1 MSEHELAS
9 IKKPGESE
17 VISNAEFE
25 HRIREIAKCKRDIV
39 YFAEKYFKIINLDT
53 GLTTIKLYPKQKE
66 LLRYFT
72 GEKRCIVLA
81 SRQSSKTTTYTIY
94 ALWLL
99 MFHAEKKV
107 MLLANKADTALEIL
121 GRIRMAYEYCPSFL
135 KPAVAVWNKGEIV
148 FSNMSAIK
156 AFATAS
162 DAARGWSCN
171 AVIMD
176 EAAFVP
182 NNIASKVFESIYPV
196 ISSSKNSQFIMVS
209 TPNGADN
216 KNLYYDIWCKANS
229 KAADKNTEGWKPFRF
244 DWWDVPGR
252 DEQWKKNTIAS
263 IGQQRFDQEF
273 GNVFMTSSS
282 MRKLIPDDI
291 IEKYRIKL
299 SEYKTKGIESKKQKI
314 LSDKEDELY
323 EFDMWHEFQANRTYV
338 ASGDISEGVGGD
350 SSVLYVWDVTDLSNI
365 IMCAKFAS
373 NTISLVQFAY
383 VCSKILALYNNP
395 FLFAERNGVSAGMLD
410 SLKIT
415 YGYQNIASE
424 NKKNEPGIYSHVQV
438 KGKACLWTRDM
449 MTTKGFGFTIYDKD
463 LLDEIGIFVKKDTK
477 GLHNVYHAA
486 PGPNSHDDH
495 MLAFVW
501 ACYCLQNE
509 IIEKYFVVC
518 ETFTDDLGQ
527 IKPKILAPLT
537 AYRVEDISKV
547 RNDPIY
553 KQFLEFKNELNLKL
567 KQAMELEKKDIQS
580 DIFKYKRY
588 DAYFGEYVDEDTWNN
603 MPLNW
608 NMRQQNGGNQTNLN
622 PSVIRPSFFIL

>member
-1 MSEHELAS
+1 MSLHDTIRKIYDRI
-9 IKKPGESE
+9 IKLSFLEVMSDDGWQEVESLNIGKADCIYVVRTKSYVLKCTSDHILFDADGNEIFAKDCLGKKVLTKDGPQE
-17 VISNAEFE
+17 VE
-25 HRIREIAKCKRDIV
+25 KLDIV
-39 YFAEKYFKIINLDT
+39 DEKFETYDLSLKDGSSHKYFTN
-53 GLTTIKLYPKQKE
+53 G
-66 LLRYFT
+66 
-72 GEKRCIVLA
+72 
-81 SRQSSKTTTYTIY
+81 
-94 ALWLL
+94 
-99 MFHAEKKV
+99 
-107 MLLANKADTALEIL
+107 MLSHN
-121 GRIRMAYEYCPSFL
+121 C
-135 KPAVAVWNKGEIV
+135 
-148 FSNMSAIK
+148 
-156 AFATAS
+156 
-162 DAARGWSCN
+162 
-171 AVIMD
+171 VIMD

-209 TPNGADN
+209 TPRGADT

-323 EFDMWHEFQANRTYV
+323 EFDMWHEFQPNRTYV

-567 KQAMELEKKDIQS
+567 KQAMELEQKDIQS

-608 NMRQQNGGNQTNLN
+608 NMRQQNIGNQTNLN
-622 PSVIRPSFFIL
+622 PGAIRPSFFIL

>member
-1 MSEHELAS
+1 MSLHDTIRKIYDRI
-9 IKKPGESE
+9 IKLSFLEVMSDDGWQEVESLNIGKADCIYIVRTKSYVLKCTSDHILFDVDGNEIFAKDCLGKKVLTKDGPQE
-17 VISNAEFE
+17 VE
-25 HRIREIAKCKRDIV
+25 KLDIV
-39 YFAEKYFKIINLDT
+39 DEKFETYDLSLKDGSSHKYFTN
-53 GLTTIKLYPKQKE
+53 G
-66 LLRYFT
+66 
-72 GEKRCIVLA
+72 
-81 SRQSSKTTTYTIY
+81 
-94 ALWLL
+94 
-99 MFHAEKKV
+99 
-107 MLLANKADTALEIL
+107 MLSHN
-121 GRIRMAYEYCPSFL
+121 C
-135 KPAVAVWNKGEIV
+135 
-148 FSNMSAIK
+148 
-156 AFATAS
+156 
-162 DAARGWSCN
+162 
-171 AVIMD
+171 VIMD

-229 KAADKNTEGWKPFRF
+229 KTTDKNTEGWKPFRF

-323 EFDMWHEFQANRTYV
+323 EFDMWHEFQPNRTYV

-438 KGKACLWTRDM
+438 KGKACLWTKDM

-527 IKPKILAPLT
+527 IKPKILAPLI

-567 KQAMELEKKDIQS
+567 KQAIE
-580 DIFKYKRY
+580 
-588 DAYFGEYVDEDTWNN
+588 
-603 MPLNW
+603 
-608 NMRQQNGGNQTNLN
+608 
-622 PSVIRPSFFIL
+622 